1 MQIGRMTLSVPDR
14 IKSLVFA
21 KRARDDQEFLPAAIS
36 ILETPPSPI
45 QVVLIWVICV
55 LAVFALLWSY
65 FGQIDIIALAQGKLQ
80 PTGRVKTIQPFEP
93 GRVVDVKVENGQRVR
108 ANDVLIELDKTE
120 AVADETASKS
130 ALESYQAEKLRRSAV
145 LDIVKKDM
153 LKDTEAS
160 APAISWPSHIANAK
174 IREREERVLKA
185 DLQQLE
191 SVVRNIDAQA
201 AQKRGE
207 IARLEAM
214 IVSEEQLVETLKQRV
229 DLRSAL
235 LARGS
240 TPKAAVI
247 DAMESLQSQ
256 QTTLAMQK
264 GQLVEAN
271 EGLRVLASE
280 RQKTIDAFLAE
291 NEAKSNEAE
300 RQIDDLE
307 QKLSKARVRT
317 SRMVLTSPIAGTVLG
332 LTVTTRNQV
341 VQSGEELM
349 RIVPDDGGLEV
360 ESYAQNKDIGFIK
373 SGQPAIVKIEAF
385 PFTKFGTLDAQVTK
399 VGRDAIPDPEAQMA
413 EGNPARSQK
422 SGMFVGAQRIQN
434 LVFPVTLK
442 LGKTSIGID
451 GVDVPLTPGM
461 AVTVEI
467 KTGKRRIIEYL
478 LSPLVE
484 TTSRAMKER

>member
-1 MQIGRMTLSVPDR
+1 MQIGRMSLSVSDR

-36 ILETPPSPI
+36 ILETPPSPV

-93 GRVVDVKVENGQRVR
+93 GRVVDVKVENGQRVK

-130 ALESYQAEKLRRSAV
+130 ALESFQAEKLRRSAV

-160 APAISWPSHIANAK
+160 APAISWPSHITGK
-174 IREREERVLKA
+174 IREREERVMKA

-191 SVVRNIDAQA
+191 SIVRNIDAQV
-201 AQKRGE
+201 AQKKGE

-291 NEAKSNEAE
+291 NEAKANEAE

-317 SRMVLTSPIAGTVLG
+317 ARMVLTSPIAGTVLG

-373 SGQPAIVKIEAF
+373 NGQPAIVKIEAF
-385 PFTKFGTLDAQVTK
+385 PFTKFGTVDAQVTR